1 MWGRGTIQ
9 LQFGNAEASERI
21 LTEILRTF
29 ERLDDDW
36 YHALTLGSIAWTH
49 YARGNLHEAGR
60 WLVRGFRES
69 HALQDVASTV
79 IQLPATAIMALE
91 ADRPDDAAALLG
103 AAEAL
108 GLRYGVHRPAGL
120 ERLIARGNPE
130 ARVLAAIGHDKVDA
144 AKALGRRM
152 TLDEAAALVGRIA
165 DEHYPPQ

>member
-1 MWGRGTIQ
+1 
-9 LQFGNAEASERI
+9 
-21 LTEILRTF
+21 
-29 ERLDDDW
+29 
-36 YHALTLGSIAWTH
+36 
-49 YARGNLHEAGR
+49 
-60 WLVRGFRES
+60 
-69 HALQDVASTV
+69 V

-108 GLRYGVHRPAGL
+108 GLRYGVHRPGGL

-130 ARVLAAIGHDKVDA
+130 ARVLAAIGQERVDA

-165 DEHYPPQ
+165 DEHYRPQ